1 MKKLLMWFVLLNKR
15 LYKKITYVGILLL
28 IPVLVFLFTLTA
40 KDSGGIVKV
49 VLAQEDPKD
58 AFAGQIIQELQMD
71 SNVISFQEA
80 DPDEAIA
87 LVAAGKADAA
97 WIFPEDLAG
106 CLKDYIYEEK
116 NSDGFIRIV
125 EREQT
130 VPLRL
135 SRERMGAVLHKQ
147 SVKIIFLKHIREV
160 APETQEM
167 DDETL
172 LEYLDK
178 TDVSGQL
185 FAFYDI
191 YGNRREESANFLT
204 TPIRGLLAVLAV
216 ISAIVTAMYYQS
228 DLDRGIFSLL
238 PERHRNFG
246 EFGYQMISAMNIL
259 LFVMVALLLAG
270 LSAGFWTELL
280 ILLLYG
286 ICCALFGMVL
296 RAVFGGR
303 RGLAVLIPVLA
314 IVMLAVCPVFFDVG
328 TLRKLQLL
336 LPPTYYINSAFNPQY
351 LIYLVSYDIV
361 LLLIYAVISFVKSLA
376 RKMGSKGE

>member
-28 IPVLVFLFTLTA
+28 IPVLVFLFALTA

-58 AFAGQIIQELQMD
+58 ALAGQIIQELQKD

-80 DPDEAIA
+80 DPDDAIA
-87 LVAAGKADAA
+87 LVSAGKADAA

-106 CLKDYIYEEK
+106 CLKDYVYKEK

-135 SRERMGAVLHKQ
+135 SRERMGAVLHNQ
-147 SVKIIFLKHIREV
+147 AVRITFLKHIREV
-160 APETQEM
+160 APETKEM
-167 DDETL
+167 DDEIL
-172 LEYLDK
+172 LEYLEK

-216 ISAIVTAMYYQS
+216 ISATVTAMYYQS

-238 PERHRNFG
+238 PERQRKFG
-246 EFGYQMISAMNIL
+246 EFGYQMISSMNIL
-259 LFVMVALLLAG
+259 LFVTAALLLADLG
-270 LSAGFWTELL
+270 AGIWTELL
-280 ILLLYG
+280 IFLLYG

-303 RGLAVLIPVLA
+303 RGLAVLIPVLT

-328 TLRKLQLL
+328 YLRKLQLL
-336 LPPTYYINSAFNPQY
+336 LPPTYYINSAFNPKY
-351 LIYLVSYDIV
+351 LIYLAVYDIV
-361 LLLIYAVISFVKSLA
+361 LLMICVVIGFAKSMV

>member
-28 IPVLVFLFTLTA
+28 IPVLVFLFALTA

-49 VLAQEDPKD
+49 VLAQKDPKD
-58 AFAGQIIQELQMD
+58 AFAGQIIQELQKD

-80 DPDEAIA
+80 DPDDAIA
-87 LVAAGKADAA
+87 LVSAGKADAA

-106 CLKDYIYEEK
+106 CLKDYVYKEK

-135 SRERMGAVLHKQ
+135 SRERMGAVLHNQ
-147 SVKIIFLKHIREV
+147 AVRITFLKHIREV
-160 APETQEM
+160 APETKEM
-167 DDETL
+167 DDEIL
-172 LEYLDK
+172 LEYLEK

-216 ISAIVTAMYYQS
+216 ISATVTAMYYQS

-238 PERHRNFG
+238 PERQRKFG
-246 EFGYQMISAMNIL
+246 EFGYQMISSMNIL
-259 LFVMVALLLAG
+259 LFVTAALLLAG
-270 LSAGFWTELL
+270 LGAGIWTELL
-280 ILLLYG
+280 IFLLYG

-303 RGLAVLIPVLA
+303 RGLAVLIPVLT

-328 TLRKLQLL
+328 YLRKLQLL
-336 LPPTYYINSAFNPQY
+336 LPPTYYINSAFNPKY
-351 LIYLVSYDIV
+351 LIYLAVYDIV
-361 LLLIYAVISFVKSLA
+361 LLMICAVIGFAKSMV

>member
-28 IPVLVFLFTLTA
+28 IPVLVFLFALTA
-40 KDSGGIVKV
+40 KDFGGIVKV

-58 AFAGQIIQELQMD
+58 AFAGQIIQELQKD

-80 DPDEAIA
+80 DPDDAIA
-87 LVAAGKADAA
+87 LVSAGKADAA

-106 CLKDYIYEEK
+106 CLKDYVYKEK

-135 SRERMGAVLHKQ
+135 SRERMGAVLHNQ
-147 SVKIIFLKHIREV
+147 AVRITFLKHIREV
-160 APETQEM
+160 APETKEM
-167 DDETL
+167 DDEIL
-172 LEYLDK
+172 LEYLEK

-216 ISAIVTAMYYQS
+216 ISATVTAMYYQS

-238 PERHRNFG
+238 PERQRKFG
-246 EFGYQMISAMNIL
+246 EFGYQMISSMNIL
-259 LFVMVALLLAG
+259 LFVTAALLLAG
-270 LSAGFWTELL
+270 LGAGIWTELL
-280 ILLLYG
+280 IFLLYG

-303 RGLAVLIPVLA
+303 RGLAVLIPVLT

-328 TLRKLQLL
+328 YLRKLQLL
-336 LPPTYYINSAFNPQY
+336 LPPTYYINSAFNPKY
-351 LIYLVSYDIV
+351 LIYLAVYDIV
-361 LLLIYAVISFVKSLA
+361 LLMICAVIGFAKSMV

>member
-40 KDSGGIVKV
+40 KDSGGVVTV
-49 VLAQEDPKD
+49 VLAQEDPRD
-58 AFAGQIIQELQMD
+58 ALAGQMIQELQQD
-71 SNVISFQEA
+71 SNVISFLEA
-80 DPDEAIA
+80 APDEAVA
-87 LVAAGKADAA
+87 LVSAGKADAA
-97 WIFPEDLAG
+97 WIFPEDLAE
-106 CLKDYIYEEK
+106 CLKDYIYGEK

-135 SRERMGAVLHKQ
+135 SRERMGALLHKQ
-147 SVKIIFLKHIREV
+147 SVRITFLKHIRDV

-167 DDETL
+167 DDAVL

-178 TDVSGQL
+178 TDVSGEL

-191 YGNRREESANFLT
+191 YGNQREESANFLT

-238 PERHRNFG
+238 PERQRKFG
-246 EFGYQMISAMNIL
+246 EFGYQMISSMNIL
-259 LFVMVALLLAG
+259 LFVLAALLLAG
-270 LSAGFWTELL
+270 LSAGIWTELL
-280 ILLLYG
+280 IFLLYG
-286 ICCALFGMVL
+286 ICCALFAMVL
-296 RAVFGGR
+296 RTVFGGR
-303 RGLAVLIPVLA
+303 RGLAVLIPVLT

-328 TLRKLQLL
+328 DLRKLQLM
-336 LPPTYYINSAFNPQY
+336 LPPTYYINGAFNPKY
-351 LIYLVSYDIV
+351 LIYLAVYDIV
-361 LLLIYAVISFVKSLA
+361 LLILYVVIGFLKSRV
-376 RKMGSKGE
+376 RKKGSRVE

>member
-28 IPVLVFLFTLTA
+28 IPVLVFLFALTA

-58 AFAGQIIQELQMD
+58 AFDGQIIQELQKD

-80 DPDEAIA
+80 DPDDAIA
-87 LVAAGKADAA
+87 LVSAGKADAA

-106 CLKDYIYEEK
+106 CLKDYVYKEK

-135 SRERMGAVLHKQ
+135 SRERMGAVLHNQ
-147 SVKIIFLKHIREV
+147 AVRITFLKHIREV
-160 APETQEM
+160 APETKEM
-167 DDETL
+167 DDEIL
-172 LEYLDK
+172 LEYLEK

-216 ISAIVTAMYYQS
+216 ISATVTAMYYQS

-238 PERHRNFG
+238 PERQRKFG
-246 EFGYQMISAMNIL
+246 EFGYQMISSMNIL
-259 LFVMVALLLAG
+259 LFVTAALLLADLG
-270 LSAGFWTELL
+270 AGIWTELL
-280 ILLLYG
+280 IFLLYG

-303 RGLAVLIPVLA
+303 RGLAVLIPVLT

-328 TLRKLQLL
+328 YLRKLQLL
-336 LPPTYYINSAFNPQY
+336 LPPTYYINSAFNPKY
-351 LIYLVSYDIV
+351 LIYLAVYDIV
-361 LLLIYAVISFVKSLA
+361 LLMICVVIGFAKSMV

>member
-28 IPVLVFLFTLTA
+28 IPVLVFLFALTA

-58 AFAGQIIQELQMD
+58 AFAGQIIQELQKD

-80 DPDEAIA
+80 DPDDAIA
-87 LVAAGKADAA
+87 LVSAGKADAA

-106 CLKDYIYEEK
+106 CLKDYVYKEK

-135 SRERMGAVLHKQ
+135 SRERMGAVLHNQ
-147 SVKIIFLKHIREV
+147 AVRITFLKHIREV
-160 APETQEM
+160 APETKEM
-167 DDETL
+167 DDEIL
-172 LEYLDK
+172 LEYLEK

-216 ISAIVTAMYYQS
+216 ISATVTAMYYQS

-238 PERHRNFG
+238 PERQRKFG
-246 EFGYQMISAMNIL
+246 EFGYQMISSMNIL
-259 LFVMVALLLAG
+259 LFVTAALLLAG
-270 LSAGFWTELL
+270 LGAGIWTELL
-280 ILLLYG
+280 IFLLYG

-303 RGLAVLIPVLA
+303 RGLAVLIPVLT

-328 TLRKLQLL
+328 YLRKLQLL
-336 LPPTYYINSAFNPQY
+336 LPPTYYINSAFNPKY
-351 LIYLVSYDIV
+351 LIYLAVYDIV
-361 LLLIYAVISFVKSLA
+361 LLMICVVIGFAKSMV